1 MTILNFEQY
10 PQKFN
15 DKKLDVP
22 SIDIVVKM
30 PNFSYSLRQS
40 SELSQTGDAL
50 RDTSTMKS
58 WRGVVSDLPIDA
70 ARDAN
75 EIEMLEARENWSVYR
90 LADGTTL
97 RIKPVMI
104 AVFRAEGQQGP
115 AGEPVYN
122 MKSTIITDVR
132 VPISSNKPN

>member
-1 MTILNFEQY
+1 M
-10 PQKFN
+10 
-15 DKKLDVP
+15 
-22 SIDIVVKM
+22 
-30 PNFSYSLRQS
+30 
-40 SELSQTGDAL
+40 
-50 RDTSTMKS
+50 
-58 WRGVVSDLPIDA
+58 SDLPIDA

-75 EIEMLEARENWSVYR
+75 EIEMLEARENWSIYR

-122 MKSTIITDVR
+122 MKSTIITDVM
-132 VPISSNKPN
+132 VPILSNKPN

>member
-1 MTILNFEQY
+1 M
-10 PQKFN
+10 
-15 DKKLDVP
+15 
-22 SIDIVVKM
+22 
-30 PNFSYSLRQS
+30 
-40 SELSQTGDAL
+40 
-50 RDTSTMKS
+50 
-58 WRGVVSDLPIDA
+58 SDLPIDSA
-70 ARDAN
+70 QDAN
-75 EIEMLEARENWSVYR
+75 EIEMLEARETWSVYR

-132 VPISSNKPN
+132 SPTLSNKSN

>member
-1 MTILNFEQY
+1 
-10 PQKFN
+10 
-15 DKKLDVP
+15 
-22 SIDIVVKM
+22 
-30 PNFSYSLRQS
+30 
-40 SELSQTGDAL
+40 
-50 RDTSTMKS
+50 
-58 WRGVVSDLPIDA
+58 VSDLPIDSA
-70 ARDAN
+70 QDAN
-75 EIEMLEARENWSVYR
+75 EIEMLEARETWSVYR

-132 VPISSNKPN
+132 SQTLSNKSN

>member
-1 MTILNFEQY
+1 M
-10 PQKFN
+10 
-15 DKKLDVP
+15 
-22 SIDIVVKM
+22 
-30 PNFSYSLRQS
+30 
-40 SELSQTGDAL
+40 
-50 RDTSTMKS
+50 
-58 WRGVVSDLPIDA
+58 SDLPIA
-70 ARDAN
+70 SAQDAN
-75 EIEMLEARENWSVYR
+75 EIEMLEARETWSVYR

-132 VPISSNKPN
+132 APTLLNKSN